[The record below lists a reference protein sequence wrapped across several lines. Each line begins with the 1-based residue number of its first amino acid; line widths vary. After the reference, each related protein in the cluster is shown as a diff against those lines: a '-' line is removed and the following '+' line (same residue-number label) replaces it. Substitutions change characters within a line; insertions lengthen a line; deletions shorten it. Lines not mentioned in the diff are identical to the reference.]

1 MEHKGPLAAGGICDW
16 CRVMRHKM
24 HGCFPRI
31 MYKLKEPDRKC
42 VLTTCTRKP
51 IHMRK
56 KLVVTAEKHFESVVP
71 CV

>member
-1 MEHKGPLAAGGICDW
+1 
-16 CRVMRHKM
+16 M

-31 MYKLKEPDRKC
+31 IYKLKEPDRKC
-42 VLTTCTRKP
+42 VLNVLTTCTRKP

-56 KLVVTAEKHFESVVP
+56 KLVVTAEKHFESVFP